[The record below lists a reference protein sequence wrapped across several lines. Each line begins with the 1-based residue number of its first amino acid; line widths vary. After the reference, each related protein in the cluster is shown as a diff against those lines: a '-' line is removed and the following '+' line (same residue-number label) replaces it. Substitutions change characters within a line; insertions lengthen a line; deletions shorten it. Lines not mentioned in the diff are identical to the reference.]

1 LSYDTH
7 GTDPGGD
14 QSLEARLRDA
24 ELRLAYYEKF
34 GQTLQEHMD
43 AVASRAA
50 TVTQEAEVEQAE
62 LKAQNDRLRHEL
74 QDGQH
79 ELHAVRDEVARLQ
92 DQVHNLQ
99 QQVRSLDEERERLH
113 NEIIRLGRESQE
125 IEAQNERRRAEGD
138 AIVRQAR
145 EEVAATLADV
155 QRHTDAV
162 VSQAVAGLTAL
173 RTPTGPTTQPL
184 GAPEPEK
191 PPFQPAEERP
201 AIEAIATRGE
211 IGERVPTQEIEPVIG
226 EATPPSLPPAPT
238 PPPPVTAVPEP
249 LAAPPAVAPPSS
261 PVAEEPDTVVTHL
274 VIHPS
279 LPADKMGTLRRA
291 LEGLPGVVRTVPE
304 HSETPTGPLLVTHAF
319 DTSLLGS
326 LLAIPGLDF
335 RLVSRGEDFLEIE
348 ILEVSSLSR

>member
-1 LSYDTH
+1 LSYDTQ
-7 GTDPGGD
+7 GTEPGRD
-14 QSLEARLRDA
+14 QSLEARLREA

-50 TVTQEAEVEQAE
+50 AVTREAEVEQAE
-62 LKAQNDRLRHEL
+62 LQAQNERLRREL
-74 QDGQH
+74 QDRQQ
-79 ELHAVRDEVARLQ
+79 ELHTVRDEVARLQ

-113 NEIIRLGRESQE
+113 NDVIRLGRESQE

-145 EEVAATLADV
+145 EEVATILADV

-162 VSQAVAGLTAL
+162 VSQAVAGLSAL
-173 RTPTGPTTQPL
+173 RTPTGPTAPPQD
-184 GAPEPEK
+184 APETEK
-191 PPFQPAEERP
+191 PPFQAVEERP
-201 AIEAIATRGE
+201 SAESVATRGE
-211 IGERVPTQEIEPVIG
+211 AGERVPTQEIEPAIG
-226 EATPPSLPPAPT
+226 EVTPPSLPPAP
-238 PPPPVTAVPEP
+238 PAVTAVPEP
-249 LAAPPAVAPPSS
+249 IAAPPAVAPPSG
-261 PVAEEPDTVVTHL
+261 PVAEEPDTVITHL
-274 VIHPS
+274 VIHPP
-279 LPADKMGTLRRA
+279 LPDEKMGALRRA
-291 LEGLPGVVRTVPE
+291 LEGLPGVVRTMPE
-304 HSETPTGPLLVTHAF
+304 RSEAPTGPLLVTHAF